1 MSDPL
6 PSPAATSRRKDGP
19 HHLSMVHRV
28 AVFVLD
34 VDTGYRTSQCINNS
48 ASLPCPALPG
58 FLAPFSIYDAG
69 MLHDRGGGN
78 PPTKPPRRGSMRGRP
93 GTRSFLLV
101 SPTKWS
107 FPCRQLK
114 TLIGGATKFASR
126 RQSRQRSSSK
136 TYYNRREKRERR
148 DRTLTPSA
156 NYEPFVNTVRIGD
169 ERDQFSL
176 VYGNF
181 QHRGRSQN

>member
-1 MSDPL
+1 MVRITFQWCTE
-6 PSPAATSRRKDGP
+6 SPCSSWTSTQATAR
-19 HHLSMVHRV
+19 H
-28 AVFVLD
+28 
-34 VDTGYRTSQCINNS
+34 N
-48 ASLPCPALPG
+48 ASTTLLR
-58 FLAPFSIYDAG
+58 FLARRYQDSWLRFPYDAG